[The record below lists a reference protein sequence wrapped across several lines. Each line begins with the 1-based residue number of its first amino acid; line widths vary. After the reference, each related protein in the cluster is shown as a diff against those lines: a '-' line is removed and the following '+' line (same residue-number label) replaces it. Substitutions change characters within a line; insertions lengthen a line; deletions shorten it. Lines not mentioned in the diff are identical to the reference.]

1 MRYISC
7 TLRKITQTTD
17 SIGVETESLVETT
30 IPIIRIEKV
39 YEQEFYRANEQGLKP
54 SLKVR
59 INSLNYNDEQELE
72 YGGIIYTII
81 RAEEN
86 VNDLILTCSRKIK
99 NIKEEEGIIEDNGNN
114 TTTTSL

>member
-39 YEQEFYRANEQGLKP
+39 FEKEFYRASEQGLKP

-81 RAEEN
+81 RADEN

-99 NIKEEEGIIEDNGNN
+99 NIKEEGTIEDNGNN